1 MYERTVSNE
10 NRCTAFLTA
19 LGQFKIC
26 LKIPKKEDPALLP
39 PAHGRCTQCRVNSRL
54 LWAAFGCVVRAPGC
68 AKPLPQDRRERYCR
82 KAACLQASKEARL
95 AREAASIKKAA
106 DKQAA
111 AEARLARLKKK
122 LKPAKPVFVALL
134 PMQNDRRAQAV
145 DPTDWAAMEQAA
157 AHWCRVKDEQNAK
170 ERCAAWCSILI
181 ATLTR
186 SPAGLALEPRHLLG
200 VGRLLRRARRRRLR
214 LRR

>member
-1 MYERTVSNE
+1 M
-10 NRCTAFLTA
+10 
-19 LGQFKIC
+19 
-26 LKIPKKEDPALLP
+26 
-39 PAHGRCTQCRVNSRL
+39 
-54 LWAAFGCVVRAPGC
+54 
-68 AKPLPQDRRERYCR
+68 PQDRRERYCR

-106 DKQAA
+106 DKQAV
-111 AEARLARLKKK
+111 AEVRLARLKKK

-170 ERCAAWCSILI
+170 EKLAAKERLAAEAAEAS
-181 ATLTR
+181 AAETQVAAASAAKQAAAFLTPFIWDN
-186 SPAGLALEPRHLLG
+186 SKCW
-200 VGRLLRRARRRRLR
+200 LR
-214 LRR
+214 LGTFIGTARPSDELAS

>member
-1 MYERTVSNE
+1 MHCISDPFGTIQNLPE
-10 NRCTAFLTA
+10 NSKEGRPSPIAARPRPVHPMQSQLSPA
-19 LGQFKIC
+19 LGGI
-26 LKIPKKEDPALLP
+26 
-39 PAHGRCTQCRVNSRL
+39 RL
-54 LWAAFGCVVRAPGC
+54 CRAPGC

-95 AREAASIKKAA
+95 AREAVSIKKAA
-106 DKQAA
+106 EKLAA